1 MPFMPHAGRFA
12 VVLMCFTAGVWVSAQ
27 TAAETPVFTAAQA
40 AAGKTAFQAH
50 CASCH
55 AGDLGGRDD
64 APALKGDTFLATWKA
79 KPVKELFDFVRTTM
93 PPDGGAISVDDYL
106 AIVAYALQ
114 ENGATAGPQPLTAS
128 TSTLISAVLSRSKP
142 QLARDQRPER

>member
-1 MPFMPHAGRFA
+1 MPLVGRFA
-12 VVLMCFTAGVWVSAQ
+12 VVLMCFATGVWASAQ
-27 TAAETPVFTAAQA
+27 TAAEAPVFTAAQA

-64 APALKGDTFLATWKA
+64 APALKGEAFLATWQA
-79 KPVKELFDFVRTTM
+79 KPVKELFDFIRTTM
-93 PPDGGAISVDDYL
+93 PPEGGSIAADDYL

-114 ENGATAGPQPLTAS
+114 ENGATAGPQPLTPT
-128 TSTLISAVLSRSKP
+128 TSTLISAVLSRPKP
-142 QLARDQRPER
+142 QPVRD

>member
-1 MPFMPHAGRFA
+1 MPLVRRFA
-12 VVLMCFTAGVWVSAQ
+12 VVLMCGAGGAWASAQ
-27 TAAETPVFTAAQA
+27 PAGDGPVFTAEQA

-55 AGDLGGRDD
+55 AGDLRGKDD
-64 APALKGDTFLATWKA
+64 APALKGDAFVATWQA

-93 PPDGGAISVDDYL
+93 PPEGGSISADDYL

-114 ENGATAGPQPLTAS
+114 ENGAAAGPQPLTPS
-128 TSTLISAVLSRSKP
+128 TSALISAVLSRPKP
-142 QLARDQRPER
+142 QPARD